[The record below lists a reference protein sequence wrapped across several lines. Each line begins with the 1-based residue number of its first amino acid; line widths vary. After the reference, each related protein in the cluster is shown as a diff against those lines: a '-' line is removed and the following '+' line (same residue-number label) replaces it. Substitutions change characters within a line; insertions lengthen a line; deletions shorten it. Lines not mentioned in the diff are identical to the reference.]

1 MTLLTSL
8 DNKEVLLECIKYT
21 RDKIDGAILSQK
33 PFDHYVIKHFLHPLM
48 FERFCNYE
56 NFAHNFAKKVSH
68 GGNRTSINIL
78 NHNYSSFVSEKEDT
92 LLFDFFKSME
102 FQVQIIDFMRPH
114 IKRPWLKWDILECV
128 PEASYIKDNA
138 NFSLRPHT
146 DTTQKLVTCLI
157 YGKVHNSHSDLGT
170 TLFSPIADWS
180 KKEKERIDLLKSD
193 RHPFEKFEAVKTIAY
208 EPNTALLF
216 SPSSDSF
223 HGVLPGRTS
232 NSRQVIQYQIN
243 INTKRY
249 NQKYMNTL
257 SSTGFRDSESIEKQK
272 KILRRRSIDYR
283 VNAPKIGIP
292 AGDKIIEFMAPNE
305 VCATRVMEIFTK
317 EPETIKWIN
326 DFNSGDI
333 FYDLGAHIGIYTLW
347 AAVAKNIRV
356 FCFEPEA
363 HNFAVL
369 NSNIQIN
376 KLTKQCHPFCI
387 GISDKVGI
395 TYLQP
400 AHARPVTGQSGHQIR
415 SDKIFDADAIISG
428 DGQGA
433 ITDTLDNLVNHHKL
447 PFPTHIKIDVDGIE
461 PAIVRGGQCI
471 LQSENVETLMVEV
484 DLKDMKHLKMITNI
498 IDLGFSFD
506 EKLARNTANKHQG
519 VTYTSNILFKRNKT
533 TRTKKSCA

>member
-193 RHPFEKFEAVKTIAY
+193 RHPF
-208 EPNTALLF
+208 
-216 SPSSDSF
+216 
-223 HGVLPGRTS
+223 
-232 NSRQVIQYQIN
+232 
-243 INTKRY
+243 
-249 NQKYMNTL
+249 
-257 SSTGFRDSESIEKQK
+257 
-272 KILRRRSIDYR
+272 
-283 VNAPKIGIP
+283 
-292 AGDKIIEFMAPNE
+292 
-305 VCATRVMEIFTK
+305 
-317 EPETIKWIN
+317 
-326 DFNSGDI
+326 
-333 FYDLGAHIGIYTLW
+333 
-347 AAVAKNIRV
+347 
-356 FCFEPEA
+356 
-363 HNFAVL
+363 
-369 NSNIQIN
+369 
-376 KLTKQCHPFCI
+376 
-387 GISDKVGI
+387 
-395 TYLQP
+395 
-400 AHARPVTGQSGHQIR
+400 
-415 SDKIFDADAIISG
+415 
-428 DGQGA
+428 
-433 ITDTLDNLVNHHKL
+433 
-447 PFPTHIKIDVDGIE
+447 
-461 PAIVRGGQCI
+461 
-471 LQSENVETLMVEV
+471 
-484 DLKDMKHLKMITNI
+484 
-498 IDLGFSFD
+498 
-506 EKLARNTANKHQG
+506 
-519 VTYTSNILFKRNKT
+519 
-533 TRTKKSCA
+533 